1 MLSSIFNSF
10 TSLGRQGLEPWNCQ
24 RWDRG
29 GQGLV
34 IFTYR
39 WDSESMY
46 SNRRVNMKKVSIVV
60 TLDQL

>member
-1 MLSSIFNSF
+1 M
-10 TSLGRQGLEPWNCQ
+10 RAYVYE
-24 RWDRG
+24 WDRG

-60 TLDQL
+60 TLDKL